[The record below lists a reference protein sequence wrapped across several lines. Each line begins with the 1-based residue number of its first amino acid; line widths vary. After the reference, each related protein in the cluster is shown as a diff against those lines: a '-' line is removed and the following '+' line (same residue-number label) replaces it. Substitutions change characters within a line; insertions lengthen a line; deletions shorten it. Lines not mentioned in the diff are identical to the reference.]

1 MTQVRLAGCAGCI
14 GSGRP
19 GYVVAWVLE
28 DGQMLPKW
36 ERCPDQC
43 TAESR
48 AATIERH
55 LRRRAEQE
63 AGAAQQPQLDAA
75 SAPAAQ
81 PEPVPERTLPQH
93 IQEPT
98 VRWQVPPRPPQ
109 RGRPAQGAARPGGRR
124 APARAGSGSTP
135 AANAPRRWPA
145 VALDHD
151 GNGWQ
156 TDIAQVPPP
165 AGTKLT
171 DWFAWLGTGLP
182 LRIDRVHEAGRTG
195 DGIVCLSAAALKAL
209 GLPAGLPS
217 TEKALAAFT
226 KKMNTAAASVG
237 MELSQ
242 ELGPVFHAFRRAG
255 AVGGPKSS
263 LRVVIAPWL
272 GQGSDKQQVT
282 GAMLAELAAA
292 PTGELD
298 ARTLA
303 RRIRKYV
310 ADLGIAPGVT
320 PATTSKLLLDA
331 VRPRTEPFQ
340 NEEGEWGSRPREGAL
355 PGGDTVVPP
364 AAGARH
370 PLTREL
376 QERGDA
382 LCEEEDYKYWSRPL
396 TETEAAM
403 PYAVACD
410 VCASYLSVTMSLRL
424 PAGPLEHH
432 SEPVWDTKAPPAG
445 LWWCDFTDIEVDPLL
460 PHPATFH
467 GQPPVS
473 AGWYATPTVA
483 YMVTEY
489 GFDPTTITEAYLS
502 TMTVPFL
509 KEWTIRLREAYKGA
523 YGLLGLKDGQEP
535 EEFLAAYA
543 AHKDIDSEDTDRTDA
558 LVLAGLYKAIYK
570 GGVGKWTDGAAYL
583 DEETWL
589 RDVVANWSYR
599 PEVRY
604 TIISAAR
611 IANHRRMRK
620 TYKKIGRAPFAIN
633 VDSYMYA
640 TEQPS
645 PLELLTPPEKDK
657 PVLGV
662 LRLGIGPGQF
672 KHEASIPMPAVL
684 ELLNNNEHPSPLTH
698 DYTTDGTPYPQKD
711 QP

>member
-1 MTQVRLAGCAGCI
+1 M
-14 GSGRP
+14 S
-19 GYVVAWVLE
+19 
-28 DGQMLPKW
+28 
-36 ERCPDQC
+36 
-43 TAESR
+43 
-48 AATIERH
+48 
-55 LRRRAEQE
+55 
-63 AGAAQQPQLDAA
+63 QPA
-75 SAPAAQ
+75 
-81 PEPVPERTLPQH
+81 
-93 IQEPT
+93 
-98 VRWQVPPRPPQ
+98 PPRPSHST
-109 RGRPAQGAARPGGRR
+109 RPAQGAARRGGHRT
-124 APARAGSGSTP
+124 PARTGSGSTP
-135 AANAPRRWPA
+135 PADAPRRWPA
-145 VALDHD
+145 VSLDHNE
-151 GNGWQ
+151 NGWQ
-156 TDIAQVPPP
+156 VDISQVPPP

-182 LRIDRVHEAGRTG
+182 LRIDRVHDAGRTG
-195 DGIVCLSAAALKAL
+195 DGIVCLSAPALKAL
-209 GLPAGLPS
+209 GLPATFPS
-217 TEKALAAFT
+217 AEKALTALT
-226 KKMNTAAASVG
+226 KKMTTAAASAG

-242 ELGPVFHAFRRAG
+242 ELGPVFHAFRRVG
-255 AVGGPKSS
+255 GVGGPKSS

-272 GQGSDKQQVT
+272 GQGSEKQQAT
-282 GAMLAELAAA
+282 GALLAELAAT

-303 RRIRKYV
+303 RRIRKHV
-310 ADLGIAPGVT
+310 ADLGVAPGVT
-320 PATTSKLLLDA
+320 PATTSKLLLEA

-340 NEEGEWGSRPREGAL
+340 NEEGEWSSRLREGAL
-355 PGGDTVVPP
+355 PGGDTAVPP

-376 QERGDA
+376 QERGDV

-396 TETEAAM
+396 TEAEAVM

-410 VCASYLSVTMSLRL
+410 VCASYLSVTQSLRL
-424 PAGPLEHH
+424 PLGPLEHR
-432 SEPVWDTKAPPAG
+432 SNPDWDTKTAPAG
-445 LWWCDFTDIEVDPLL
+445 LWWCDFTDIKVDSLL

-467 GQPPVS
+467 GQAPAT

-523 YGLLGLKDGQEP
+523 YELLGLKDGQEP

-543 AHKDIDSEDTDRTDA
+543 THKDTDPEDTERTDA

-570 GGVGKWTDGAAYL
+570 GGVGKWTTYAL
-583 DEETWL
+583 KSHPDEESWL
-589 RDVVANWSYR
+589 REVVATWSYR

-620 TYKKIGRAPFAIN
+620 TFTKTGRAPFSIN
-633 VDSYMYA
+633 VDSYLYA

-645 PLELLTPPEKDK
+645 PLELLTPPENDK

-672 KHEASIPMPAVL
+672 KHEASIPMSAAL
-684 ELLNNNEHPSPLTH
+684 ELLNDSDHPSSLTH
-698 DYTTDGTPYPQKD
+698 DYTTDGTAVPA
-711 QP
+711 